1 MPLRLSAEG
10 AKVVDEWRSQR
21 CRSPADEQLVADVL
35 KAIAGRRWQLWW
47 AHYAS
52 PADPDLITIQPR
64 GGLFIHVRLWTGDEQ
79 EEFTVVAVTDI
90 DATDDE

>member
-10 AKVVDEWRSQR
+10 AKAAGEWRSQR
-21 CRSPADEQLVADVL
+21 CRSPAGEQLAAGVL

-52 PADPDLITIQPR
+52 PAGPDLITIQPR
-64 GGLFIHVRLWTGDEQ
+64 GGLFIHVRLPAGGEQ
-79 EEFTVVAVTDI
+79 EEFTVVAVTGTG
-90 DATDDE
+90 AAGDE